1 MPLNA
6 FPENNTGRS
15 GRRKMAGVA
24 RDRESQSACVST
36 GAAGTAAHRAQSR
49 DGEGRRRAY
58 DTAGPRRNG
67 SINKT
72 SSPFRRTAKF
82 DGLQENNVVGIER
95 LRWEM
100 PAVVVPVP
108 PGARLSN
115 VTWMPQWNR

>member
-1 MPLNA
+1 MR
-6 FPENNTGRS
+6 F
-15 GRRKMAGVA
+15 RKATLAGVA
-24 RDRESQSACVST
+24 DGKWRAWRATGERSQSACVST
-36 GAAGTAAHRAQSR
+36 GAAGTAARRAQSR

-100 PAVVVPVP
+100 P
-108 PGARLSN
+108 
-115 VTWMPQWNR
+115 